1 MDNSKEYH
9 CGDCLLVECEDVTR
23 FHAVGK
29 VICSLPPLPKNIPTN
44 QLFSNDKKLILD
56 LFCYVCCKLCI
67 TLYLCEIEILI
78 CFIK

>member
-1 MDNSKEYH
+1 M
-9 CGDCLLVECEDVTR
+9 
-23 FHAVGK
+23 
-29 VICSLPPLPKNIPTN
+29 ICPLPPLQQNIPTN

-67 TLYLCEIEILI
+67 TLYLCEIEIFI